1 MKNRVYQV
9 TMTRILVLLI
19 PSKLNSIKTIDF
31 TVTISPV
38 NLIYGF
44 VTDDSNELRVLQA
57 SHLTPGDREY
67 RAMEVEQVIRSYNTC
82 NT

>member
-19 PSKLNSIKTIDF
+19 PSKLNSIKTIDS

-44 VTDDSNELRVLQA
+44 VTDDSNELRVFKL
-57 SHLTPGDREY
+57 L
-67 RAMEVEQVIRSYNTC
+67 I
-82 NT
+82 

>member
-38 NLIYGF
+38 NLVYGF
-44 VTDDSNELRVLQA
+44 VTDDSNELRVL
-57 SHLTPGDREY
+57 
-67 RAMEVEQVIRSYNTC
+67 
-82 NT
+82 